1 MKRDAIQLRKSPTFT
16 RKITKVANFE
26 NELTKIAE
34 KTVTKS
40 AEKRKIQVSSPAEI
54 KKKVKK
60 TNIIKTIT
68 NEPEGKFENVEIL
81 DSDNSLNLIYSPGI
95 SIVFSN
101 LIRIRVTGGQTNI
114 SPPYSQSQN

>member
-16 RKITKVANFE
+16 RKITKVADFE
-26 NELTKIAE
+26 KKIDKNSE

-40 AEKRKIQVSSPAEI
+40 AEKRKIQVSSPVEI

-68 NEPEGKFENVEIL
+68 NEPVKCLFQTGSSFKSRKLSSTACRRI
-81 DSDNSLNLIYSPGI
+81 PG
-95 SIVFSN
+95 
-101 LIRIRVTGGQTNI
+101 
-114 SPPYSQSQN
+114 

>member
-68 NEPEGKFENVEIL
+68 NEPEGKFENLAIL
-81 DSDNSLNLIYSPGI
+81 DLDNLFNLICSP
-95 SIVFSN
+95 SF
-101 LIRIRVTGGQTNI
+101 QTL
-114 SPPYSQSQN
+114 

>member
-40 AEKRKIQVSSPAEI
+40 AEKRKIQASSPAEI

-68 NEPEGKFENVEIL
+68 NEPEGKFEIPKSN
-81 DSDNSLNLIYSPGI
+81 NLNLRCSPRG
-95 SIVFSN
+95 SHE
-101 LIRIRVTGGQTNI
+101 T
-114 SPPYSQSQN
+114 